1 MRMYLYYGHMGLI
14 MADTID
20 LTPSPEAYIM
30 MLRIIAE
37 ESTQESHR
45 KWAMRQLVALGEFE

>member
-1 MRMYLYYGHMGLI
+1 

-30 MLRIIAE
+30 LLRIVAE

-45 KWAMRQLVALGEFE
+45 KWAMRQLVALGVFE